1 MDNGLLPDAAL
12 APIAQGQLAKP
23 AAAAWNSMN
32 LQARRMGLELVP
44 TGAMS
49 SYRNLAQQK
58 LLYGRYLA
66 GGNLAAKPGSSNH
79 GWGLAVDGQATFQ
92 VCVQLVDRIRRNPTA
107 GRNDGRSR
115 RPALEWWHLAYR
127 AGGSGPALTPGPT
140 AQPNSTYRIGG
151 HDGDRSSNHAQDGR
165 LEVFI
170 EKASDG
176 SVCGHA
182 LAGLPGRRLGLAP
195 NPGKRTAAWQSLGT
209 PGK

>member
-23 AAAAWNSMN
+23 AAAAGNSMN

-79 GWGLAVDGQATFQ
+79 GWGLAVDVATFQ
-92 VCVQLVDRIRRNPTA
+92 MRQLVDRIGEPYGWAKRWSDAP
-107 GRNDGRSR
+107 S
-115 RPALEWWHLAYR
+115 EWWHLAYR
-127 AGGSGPALTPGPT
+127 AGVWTGVDPGPYGPT
-140 AQPNSTYRIGG
+140 PIDLPEDTMAIAVATM
-151 HDGDRSSNHAQDGR
+151 QDGR
-165 LEVFI
+165 FEVFI

-176 SVCGHA
+176 SVWHA
-182 LAGLPGRRLGLAP
+182 WQAKDGGWAGAE
-195 NPGKRTAAWQSLGT
+195 PGKRTAAWQSLGT